1 MYDATKKML
10 NKTRDKL
17 SKELGIWIKRLK
29 VISLISTD
37 ASFNA
42 SMVEVV
48 LMLLVRDCICVVERG
63 SDDIYVGY
71 CCKVISRCTIG
82 NYLMLLVDHLCCQDD
97 TKELSAASIGIKG
110 NFILFVLK
118 AVSYYCLLDLN
129 QGEAEVIGF
138 RFT

>member
-1 MYDATKKML
+1 ML
-10 NKTRDKL
+10 YGFITTA
-17 SKELGIWIKRLK
+17 RL
-29 VISLISTD
+29 SLISTD

-71 CCKVISRCTIG
+71 CCKVISRFASGIDAVVISRCTTG